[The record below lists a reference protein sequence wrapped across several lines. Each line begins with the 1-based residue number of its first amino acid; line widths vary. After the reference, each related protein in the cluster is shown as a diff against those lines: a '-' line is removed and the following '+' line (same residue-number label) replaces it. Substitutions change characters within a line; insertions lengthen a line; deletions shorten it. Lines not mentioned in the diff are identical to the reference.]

1 MQFTVLAASIKR
13 GIGEHGTAIR
23 LFSSAIGLLIAGQLC
38 YRKALITASQH
49 SLSSLWQ
56 VSQSFWGILGIGLIL
71 LSLIP
76 WLALLARRQ
85 LSFFYPLWSIATI
98 IVVLI
103 NWWWFGGGMSWQTL
117 AGIGLVLVGVSLL
130 FRGGHSI

>member
-13 GIGEHGTAIR
+13 GLGEHGTAMR
-23 LFSSAIGLLIAGQLC
+23 LFGSAIGLLIAGQLC
-38 YRKALITASQH
+38 YRKALLTVTQH
-49 SLSSLWQ
+49 NLANLWQ
-56 VSQSFWGILGIGLIL
+56 ASLSFWGILGISLIVL
-71 LSLIP
+71 ALIP

-98 IVVLI
+98 VLVLI

>member
-13 GIGEHGTAIR
+13 GLGEHGTAIR
-23 LFSSAIGLLIAGQLC
+23 LFGSALGLLIAGQLA
-38 YRKALITASQH
+38 YRKAL
-49 SLSSLWQ
+49 LSATQRNLESLWQ
-56 VSQSFWGILGIGLIL
+56 VSQSFWGMLGIGLIL

-98 IVVLI
+98 VLVVI

-117 AGIGLVLVGVSLL
+117 AGIGLVLLGVSLL